1 MTNFTKFA
9 PTYANQ
15 GDKDEK
21 ELQDPINANLYNK
34 KNPKNDHEFHITSSP
49 PN

>member
-21 ELQDPINANLYNK
+21 ELPDPISTTSTTKRTK
-34 KNPKNDHEFHITSSP
+34 KMTMSST
-49 PN
+49 

>member
-21 ELQDPINANLYNK
+21 ELQDPINA
-34 KNPKNDHEFHITSSP
+34 TSTTKRTQKTTMSST
-49 PN
+49 

>member
-1 MTNFTKFA
+1 LQPKKKKVMTSFTRFA

-21 ELQDPINANLYNK
+21 ELQDPISATSTTEK
-34 KNPKNDHEFHITSSP
+34 KPKKRP
-49 PN
+49 